1 MIIKKRAELTSELG
15 KAHWY
20 HQMTVGFRDMQFY
33 SPQRPNMV
41 THVDVDTGDWVI
53 MEHEKEIARGTGE
66 TSLYAAITAP
76 HRSIDD
82 CMSNIVIK
90 HRWTSA
96 VLFEGESGMNM
107 SQTLEKATAAK
118 ANLSSANLSGSDL
131 SGANLSGA
139 NLSGADLRRAYLSGA
154 DLSDANLSGSGLSGA
169 NLSGANLSGA
179 DLSGNKL
186 VEKRAFFTIGPIG
199 SRSDYIQ
206 AWITDGGLMI
216 RAGCFFDTREKF
228 AAKLEI
234 EHGDNEHGQEY
245 RAALVLIDKHAEL
258 WTNHA

>member
-1 MIIKKRAELTSELG
+1 
-15 KAHWY
+15 
-20 HQMTVGFRDMQFY
+20 
-33 SPQRPNMV
+33 
-41 THVDVDTGDWVI
+41 
-53 MEHEKEIARGTGE
+53 
-66 TSLYAAITAP
+66 
-76 HRSIDD
+76 
-82 CMSNIVIK
+82 MSNIVIK

-139 NLSGADLRRAYLSGA
+139 NLSGA
-154 DLSDANLSGSGLSGA
+154 

-206 AWITDGGLMI
+206 AWITDGGMMI

-234 EHGDNEHGQEY
+234 EHGDNKHGQEY

-258 WTNHA
+258 WTSQCLSL